1 MNKYHDFMLK
11 KIKPKSSLLAEP
23 RWVTQCLDEYKP
35 IFRNPQPVRKEENSI
50 SKFLSNL
57 IVGRESNKP
66 PKKPPR
72 KEKHSLVAAR
82 KRESEREL
90 SNAGDE
96 IYHDILHTVQLQTP
110 TAPPRK
116 GIIKGKTRLQLTRSS
131 LETHIN

>member
-11 KIKPKSSLLAEP
+11 KMKPKSSLLSEP

-35 IFRNPQPVRKEENSI
+35 IFRKPQHERKEENSI

-57 IVGRESNKP
+57 IPGRESTKP

-72 KEKHSLVAAR
+72 KEKQLFAGER
-82 KRESEREL
+82 NRETDRALAS
-90 SNAGDE
+90 AGAE
-96 IYHDILHTVQLQTP
+96 IYNDILTTVELHTAPTP

-116 GIIKGKTRLQLTRSS
+116 GIIKGSEMT
-131 LETHIN
+131 